1 LDQSM
6 VTDWGASRTST
17 SEPLNLHRTSRLN
30 WTEGRVVEKEE
41 QEEEDLI
48 MRHHILDRDPK

>member
-1 LDQSM
+1 M
-6 VTDWGASRTST
+6 VTDWGTSRTST

-41 QEEEDLI
+41 QEEEDLL